1 MRRALLCILLLLLLI
16 SCEKKPPALSVER
29 PACTEEPIPTEV
41 TAATEWLTELPPVE
55 STTAEA
61 LPAPEEEAILSAHA
75 IGGNPAFLVY
85 EKGLTFYVRTYLDI
99 SLAMSA
105 PQRCTLTLPSGCTD
119 GEIVNGGSGAG
130 SGEII
135 LTVSARRNGK
145 PVSFD
150 YIFYGS
156 ELEYVLQTDK

>member
-1 MRRALLCILLLLLLI
+1 MKILH
-16 SCEKKPPALSVER
+16 LSDLHLGKRVFE
-29 PACTEEPIPTEV
+29 TSM
-41 TAATEWLTELPPVE
+41 LPE
-55 STTAEA
+55 QR
-61 LPAPEEEAILSAHA
+61 AILSQA
-75 IGGNPAFLVY
+75 
-85 EKGLTFYVRTYLDI
+85 LDMAD
-99 SLAMSA
+99 L
-105 PQRCTLTLPSGCTD
+105 CDEGD